1 MPIIVHRSFKD
12 GSVRRFVTSDDL
24 ERLKTLARRVKR
36 ARGIPH
42 HEALEVVA
50 RRIKFGSWHQVT
62 LAHKAILPTE
72 TAVREGVVIA
82 MDAKDADGLYDGIP
96 LQDGNGRFV
105 ADPPLSSFCESE
117 LYRLELEGID
127 EEDGRPNREKWTEQ
141 QLREF
146 AQERLEELVFYRF
159 EGEPVP
165 KDPAVVVDLVA
176 ATAFFGPEI
185 VWIGGQMY
193 DTYSMSDS
201 ATNYVRF

>member
-1 MPIIVHRSFKD
+1 MPILVHRSVKD
-12 GSVRRFVTSDDL
+12 GSVRKFVSSDDL
-24 ERLKTLARRVKR
+24 ERLKQLARRAKR

-42 HEALEVVA
+42 HEALDVVA
-50 RRIKFGSWHQVT
+50 RRIKFGFWHQVT
-62 LAHKAILPTE
+62 LAHKAMLPTE

-105 ADPPLSSFCESE
+105 ADPLLSSFYESE

-127 EEDGRPNREKWTEQ
+127 EEDGRPNHEKWTEQ

-146 AQERLEELVFYRF
+146 AQARLEELVFYRF

-165 KDPAVVVDLVA
+165 KDPAAVVDLVA
-176 ATAFFGPEI
+176 ATVLFGAEI
-185 VWIGGQMY
+185 VRISGQAY
-193 DTYSMSDS
+193 DTYSVSDS
-201 ATNYVRF
+201 AGNYVRF